1 MKKTFITGIIIIIT
15 ASLFAQE
22 GGAQAFTLREAVDY
36 ALKNNHDAKN
46 AKLDMKKA
54 KAFNW
59 EILTQGLPQLN
70 GSFEYDYYFKTPI
83 VPAFSQDLV
92 AFGLPANTQ
101 ITFVEPNNIATGI
114 NLSQLLFDARYMF
127 GIRAR
132 KELYLTS
139 QLQSNLTDQQI

>member
-1 MKKTFITGIIIIIT
+1 MKNKILTVIIT
-15 ASLFAQE
+15 LISASLFAQE
-22 GGAQAFTLREAVDY
+22 GSAQAFTLREAVDF

-83 VPAFSQDLV
+83 VPAFAPLV
-92 AFGLPANTQ
+92 HRDRRRTNQ
-101 ITFVEPNNIATGI
+101 ILVIKSHTCGHEGALATRRG
-114 NLSQLLFDARYMF
+114 F
-127 GIRAR
+127 
-132 KELYLTS
+132 
-139 QLQSNLTDQQI
+139 